1 MQILGNLCLNKRQ
14 IGGSGSIVLRN
25 SKISTPLQVYPKIEN
40 FNSNNNSV
48 INDLKNNGKIIS
60 DQTVLKMPSDNEY
73 NYKMSD
79 KDNRLRVL
87 L

>member
-14 IGGSGSIVLRN
+14 IGGGSSIVLRN